1 LVINE
6 EVDAIAEL
14 ELSKFKTV
22 ALDTVVDE
30 ELLVRIKKNTKITI
44 TTINTIVIVSIYFI
58 EI

>member
-6 EVDAIAEL
+6 EVDEIAEL
-14 ELSKFKTV
+14 ELFKFNTV